1 MTENSQLKTF
11 ELPTRYSSREEIN
24 FFTTDDGDTHITIN
38 RGGVEIIIYPT
49 VEALRNMKRGIQD
62 CIDVQLL
69 KLEQT
74 RIE

>member
-11 ELPTRYSSREEIN
+11 ELPTRYSSREEIT

-38 RGGVEIIIYPT
+38 RGGVEIIIYAT

-62 CIDVQLL
+62 CLDFQLL
-69 KLEQT
+69 KLE
-74 RIE
+74 